1 MTIKIPFHNSLSTG
15 WFFTS
20 RVLGEFLWAA
30 AVVVFLGSSISFH
43 FLIDNSAVMVKGE
56 SARNTLVILR
66 VILLDGLF
74 LVMGITLGVCIII
87 VSSVPACSIW

>member
-1 MTIKIPFHNSLSTG
+1 MY
-15 WFFTS
+15 FTF

-30 AVVVFLGSSISFH
+30 AIVIFLGSSITFH
-43 FLIDNSAVMVKGE
+43 FLIDNSEVMVKGQK
-56 SARNTLVILR
+56 SRSILVILR

-87 VSSVPACSIW
+87 VSSALYGGKY